1 MVQHQL
7 DQMIRDTTEQSYRR
21 RMTEVTAAAR
31 RRGGRRTGCDAVAV
45 TVTTTT
51 TTAGIGTTMV
61 VVEKCSE
68 DPRQDFV
75 DSVATMITANKL
87 QNPNNL
93 RALLDYYMSVN
104 PQELHVM
111 ILDAFYQVCTDMF
124 SSSKC
129 YSYSADF

>member
-7 DQMIRDTTEQSYRR
+7 DQMIRDTTEQSYRC
-21 RMTEVTAAAR
+21 RMTEVTAAASK
-31 RRGGRRTGCDAVAV
+31 
-45 TVTTTT
+45 
-51 TTAGIGTTMV
+51 GTTMV